1 MVNDIGKG
9 RGNDWIWSKNPVARN
24 VLARRQK
31 SVRPS
36 KKHSDEDSFYIFIIG
51 ISSHN
56 HCTTSL
62 EFLFAWTIFFCP
74 HLFCSFKTHDLSLTF
89 PTQVVEPQKVR
100 DARDALPRCQ
110 DRIDAEHKDL
120 QLAYFQAKTGWVS
133 STDGDGREWGWSEG
147 PSLFRERSGA
157 TPRQVSNAKIL
168 RMTTKVGLNLR
179 IFFFEKIH
187 NILLWNFFFRNQ
199 ANEEKE
205 QAIDALEPGSL
216 RNWIGSIL
224 EQRTGGYRRHVVGVD
239 SSVFPRGM
247 PVHVKRC
254 QCQLIRT
261 LGFVGF
267 QYLFFFKHE
276 SLSKRK
282 MTDSF
287 GESFLPIGI
296 LRHVP
301 VWHASKTWSHKCGG
315 SGWVAF
321 AVWLGWRFVF
331 GWSYWNSRSLTS

>member
-1 MVNDIGKG
+1 M
-9 RGNDWIWSKNPVARN
+9 
-24 VLARRQK
+24 
-31 SVRPS
+31 RPS

-133 STDGDGREWGWSEG
+133 STDGDGRECR
-147 PSLFRERSGA
+147 LERRPFTFSGA
-157 TPRQVSNAKIL
+157 IRSYPPPGFQCKDFTNDYKSWFEFED
-168 RMTTKVGLNLR
+168 
-179 IFFFEKIH
+179 FFFEKIH

-267 QYLFFFKHE
+267 QYLFFLNMK
-276 SLSKRK
+276 
-282 MTDSF
+282 
-287 GESFLPIGI
+287 
-296 LRHVP
+296 V
-301 VWHASKTWSHKCGG
+301 
-315 SGWVAF
+315 
-321 AVWLGWRFVF
+321 
-331 GWSYWNSRSLTS
+331 

>member
-1 MVNDIGKG
+1 M
-9 RGNDWIWSKNPVARN
+9 RCHVARIALMQSTRICN
-24 VLARRQK
+24 LRTSRQK
-31 SVRPS
+31 QGGFRRPMEMEGSV
-36 KKHSDEDSFYIFIIG
+36 
-51 ISSHN
+51 
-56 HCTTSL
+56 
-62 EFLFAWTIFFCP
+62 
-74 HLFCSFKTHDLSLTF
+74 
-89 PTQVVEPQKVR
+89 
-100 DARDALPRCQ
+100 
-110 DRIDAEHKDL
+110 
-120 QLAYFQAKTGWVS
+120 
-133 STDGDGREWGWSEG
+133 GWSEG

-267 QYLFFFKHE
+267 QYLFFLNMKVWARE
-276 SLSKRK
+276 KWRILSERA
-282 MTDSF
+282 SF
-287 GESFLPIGI
+287 PLGFWGMCPFGMPPRRE
-296 LRHVP
+296 
-301 VWHASKTWSHKCGG
+301 ATN
-315 SGWVAF
+315 VAG
-321 AVWLGWRFVF
+321 AVGWRLLFDWGGGLFLDEATETQEVWQANRQVASRHAVGYHWHHHFALHNFLILCF
-331 GWSYWNSRSLTS
+331 GFFCCQPQAAAP

>member
-133 STDGDGREWGWSEG
+133 STDGDGRECR
-147 PSLFRERSGA
+147 LERRPFTFSGA
-157 TPRQVSNAKIL
+157 IRSYPPPGFQCKDFTNDYKSWFEFED
-168 RMTTKVGLNLR
+168 
-179 IFFFEKIH
+179 FFFWKNPQHPFVEF
-187 NILLWNFFFRNQ
+187 LLSKPGQWRKGTGDRCSW
-199 ANEEKE
+199 ARKLTELDR
-205 QAIDALEPGSL
+205 IDPWTTS
-216 RNWIGSIL
+216 
-224 EQRTGGYRRHVVGVD
+224 GGI
-239 SSVFPRGM
+239 SPSRGW
-247 PVHVKRC
+247 C
-254 QCQLIRT
+254 WF
-261 LGFVGF
+261 LGFSPRYARACQKVPVPADT
-267 QYLFFFKHE
+267 YLGICWFSISFFFKHE